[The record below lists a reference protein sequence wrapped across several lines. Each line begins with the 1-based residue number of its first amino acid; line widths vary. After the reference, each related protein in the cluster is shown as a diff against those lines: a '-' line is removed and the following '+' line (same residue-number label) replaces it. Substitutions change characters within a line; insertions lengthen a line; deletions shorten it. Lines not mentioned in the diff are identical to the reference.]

1 MKFSTDFQHT
11 ILKMLVYASL
21 LITCS
26 LRAQSPPEPCGFGA
40 AMQMMQQ
47 HAPAYLDNLKKF
59 DEESGGQA
67 SCVNNKA
74 YLIPVVFHVL
84 HNNGPENIS
93 EAQIDEAL
101 AQMNLQFAGG
111 EGGFNT
117 QIQFTRAR
125 IDPNGNCTSGI
136 NRIFTGTPDVYVG
149 NYFDDVAMKNLSRWP
164 TDRYVNIW
172 IVRCILPDND
182 CSDGTAIAGYAYLPP
197 APSEV
202 DGIVVAHR
210 FLGTTGTAT
219 GNVLNT
225 LSHEMGHY
233 LSLYHVWGQDW
244 FSPGQNPCDNCHTAN
259 DCLTLGDRVC
269 DTEPCCGPLID
280 LSCAPFPDICGPNVC
295 KCQPSNPNSIYPKE
309 NYMSYNHACQD
320 RFTECQSARMKFA
333 LDNYRQ
339 GLWSESNLTCT
350 GAGGFFGND
359 IVIQSNTNWT
369 TANLPNGGNI
379 TITGTLTIQPD
390 LAAPN
395 TPVTLNIGSGV
406 IVHFCE
412 SGKIVVKPNAILD
425 LSGTLTNS
433 CKGQWKGVEVW
444 GDATKS
450 QYVQNGRRWQGLL
463 VGRSGAVIEHAK
475 TGAQLWG
482 PDYYANAGGQI
493 SCTGATFRNNQRG
506 VEFAPYENFW
516 PFSNPPGWLNDVRNY
531 VGSFTECTFLTNDD
545 YAGTQQFDA
554 FLHLT
559 GVRGVRVSGSSF
571 TNSRTITS
579 NNFVDWGY
587 GIFATDAGFNVTA
600 MPVGNTFPPTSY
612 IASGFNNLGY
622 GIYTA
627 TTTGNRPYSVQQ
639 SNFNGCFVG
648 LYNKGVSAGVTLFN
662 TFNLGKVPST
672 TIIPIT
678 PLGSPTQ
685 QDQVG
690 AMFENAIS
698 GFTFEENDF
707 LKVTG
712 NVTNTIGSIC
722 KNTGTF
728 NNVVRQN
735 RYMGISHG
743 NVANGNNA
751 VNFVAPPRGLNYL
764 CNKNIGVST
773 HDFLITDGRIR
784 NRQGVFVSFDPVT
797 NTYVYGAAGNEFS
810 YFPGTT
816 QSDFKNSGEGLTY
829 YYDPNKPNQEPLDI
843 SAGIFKQPSSGNDCL
858 SNYCKP
864 PCKTEGEL
872 EQIKIDYYTDRS
884 AWEGLKADYAAAP
897 TPQKAEGIA
906 YHQSRM
912 DAAAYMIVL
921 HELHDTLDFSI
932 DTLRKWVGNMHSLES
947 DLWLAS
953 DYVRTGETNAATTL
967 LNAAPAKYQLDS
979 ESQGALN
986 SFKSILDLLSGKSVY
1001 ALDET
1006 TRNGLAAYAAS
1017 EGYAAGLAQNILTW
1031 YGAHYPPAYTLYA
1044 SEERDNKPAVSTNGS
1059 GRTVI
1064 VIPNPSTGPVTLRF
1078 ILPNVAQGASL
1089 RILDVNGRLVQGFD
1103 ALSPNG
1109 EVNMTFMAP
1118 GMYFYQLMA
1127 DGRLVES
1134 GKIVIQQ

>member
-1 MKFSTDFQHT
+1 MNFSTDFQHA
-11 ILKMLVYASL
+11 ILKMLVFVSL
-21 LITCS
+21 FLPRV
-26 LRAQSPPEPCGFGA
+26 LVAQSPPEPCGFGT
-40 AMQMMQQ
+40 AMQMMMQQ
-47 HAPAYLDNLKKF
+47 SPTYQDDLKKF
-59 DEESGGQA
+59 DEESGGQT
-67 SCVNNKA
+67 SCVNNTP

-84 HNNGPENIS
+84 HNNGPENVS

-136 NRIFTGTPDVYVG
+136 NRIFTSTPDVNSR
-149 NYFDDVAMKNLSRWP
+149 NYYDDVAMKNLSRWP
-164 TDRYVNIW
+164 TDRYVNVW

-182 CSDGTAIAGYAYLPP
+182 CSDGYATGGYAYLPP
-197 APSEV
+197 IASEV
-202 DGIVVAHR
+202 DGIVIAHK
-210 FLGTTGTAT
+210 FLGTTGTAN
-219 GNVLNT
+219 GNVLNA

-233 LSLYHVWGQDW
+233 LSLLHVWGQDW
-244 FSPGQNPCDNCHTAN
+244 FGPGQSSCAINCHNQA
-259 DCLTLGDRVC
+259 DCSILGDRVC
-269 DTEPCCGPLID
+269 DTEPCGGAFFTSNCDPVATDCENCSG
-280 LSCAPFPDICGPNVC
+280 FPVGLFN
-295 KCQPSNPNSIYPKE
+295 YPKE
-309 NYMSYNHACQD
+309 NYMSYAHACQD

-339 GLWSESNLTCT
+339 GLWAESNLTCT

-359 IVIQSNTNWT
+359 IVIQSNTSWT

-390 LAAPN
+390 PAAPN
-395 TPVTLNIGSGV
+395 TPVTLNVGAGV
-406 IVHFCE
+406 TVHFCE
-412 SGKIVVKPNAILD
+412 SGKAVIKPNAVLD

-444 GDATKS
+444 GDNTKS
-450 QYVQNGRRWQGLL
+450 QYVQNGRRWQGRL

-493 SCTGATFRNNQRG
+493 SCTGTTFRNNLRG

-516 PFSNPPGWLNDVRNY
+516 PFSNPPGWFNDVRDY
-531 VGSFTECTFLTNDD
+531 FGSFTGCTFLTNDD
-545 YAGTQQFDA
+545 YAGTQQFNA

-587 GIFATDAGFNVTA
+587 GIFATDAGFNVVAT
-600 MPVGNTFPPTSY
+600 PVGNTYPPSSY
-612 IASGFNNLGY
+612 IASGFTNLGY

-627 TTTGNRPYSVQQ
+627 NTTGNKPYSVQQ
-639 SNFNGCFVG
+639 SNFNGCFMG

-672 TIIPIT
+672 AIIPIT

-707 LKVTG
+707 LKVSG

-728 NNVVRQN
+728 NNVVRKN
-735 RYMGISHG
+735 RYTGISHG
-743 NVANGNNA
+743 NVANDNNA

-764 CNKNIGVST
+764 CNENTSVST
-773 HDFLITDGRIR
+773 HDFLVTNGGIR
-784 NRQGVFVSFDPVT
+784 NRQGIFVSFDPVT
-797 NTYVYGAAGNEFS
+797 NTYVYDAAGNKFS

-816 QSDFKNSGEGLTY
+816 QSDFKNSGAGLTY
-829 YYDPNKPNQEPLDI
+829 YYDPNKPDQEPIDI
-843 SAGIFKQPSSGNDCL
+843 SAGIFKQSSSGNDCL

-864 PCKTEGEL
+864 PCKTESEL
-872 EQIKIDYYTDRS
+872 EQIKSEYYTDRS
-884 AWEGLKADYAAAP
+884 IWESLKADYATAP
-897 TPQKAEGIA
+897 TTQKAEGIA
-906 YHQSRM
+906 YRQSRM
-912 DAAAYMIVL
+912 DAASYMIVL

-953 DYVRTGETNAATTL
+953 DYVRTGETNTATTL

-986 SFKSILDLLSGKSVY
+986 AFKSVLDLLSDKSVY

-1006 TRNGLAAYAAS
+1006 TRNGLATYATS

-1044 SEERDNKPAVSTNGS
+1044 MDERNNKPAGSTNGLD
-1059 GRTVI
+1059 RKVI
-1064 VIPNPSTGPVTLRF
+1064 VIPNPSTGPITLRF
-1078 ILPNVAQGASL
+1078 ILPNAAQKATL
-1089 RILDVNGRLVQGFD
+1089 RISDVNGRLVQGFD
-1103 ALSPNG
+1103 ALSSNG

-1127 DGRLVES
+1127 SGRLVES
-1134 GKIVIQQ
+1134 GKIMIQQ

>member
-1 MKFSTDFQHT
+1 MNFSTDFQHT
-11 ILKMLVYASL
+11 ILKMLVFVSL
-21 LITCS
+21 FLPRV
-26 LRAQSPPEPCGFGA
+26 LVAQSPPEPCGFGA
-40 AMQMMQQ
+40 AMQMMMQQ
-47 HAPAYLDNLKKF
+47 SPTYQDDLKKF
-59 DEESGGQA
+59 DEESGGQT
-67 SCVNNKA
+67 SCVNNTP

-84 HNNGPENIS
+84 HNNGPENVS

-136 NRIFTGTPDVYVG
+136 NRIFTSTPDVTSG
-149 NYFDDVAMKNLSRWP
+149 NYYDDVAIKNLSRWP
-164 TDRYVNIW
+164 TERYVNVW

-182 CSDGTAIAGYAYLPP
+182 CSDGSGTGGYAYLPP
-197 APSEV
+197 TPTEV

-233 LSLYHVWGQDW
+233 LSLLHVWGPD
-244 FSPGQNPCDNCHTAN
+244 FSTCENWCHAEA
-259 DCLTLGDRVC
+259 DCLTRGDRVC
-269 DTEPCCGPLID
+269 DTWPCAGAFYTTNCSQVPTTCI
-280 LSCAPFPDICGPNVC
+280 SFC
-295 KCQPSNPNSIYPKE
+295 PNSPVNTGFYPKE
-309 NYMSYNHACQD
+309 NYMSYTHACQD

-333 LDNYRQ
+333 LENYRQ
-339 GLWSESNLTCT
+339 GLWSELNLTCT

-359 IVIQSNTNWT
+359 IVIQTNTNWT
-369 TANLPNGGNI
+369 TGNLPNGGNI

-390 LAAPN
+390 PAAPN
-395 TPVTLNIGSGV
+395 TPVTLNIGTGV
-406 IVHFCE
+406 TVHFCE
-412 SGKIVVKPNAILD
+412 SGKAVIKPNAVLD

-444 GDATKS
+444 GDNTKS
-450 QYVQNGRRWQGLL
+450 QYVQSGRRWQGRL

-493 SCTGATFRNNQRG
+493 SCTGTTFRNNLRG

-516 PFSNPPGWLNDVRNY
+516 PFSVPAGWLNDVRDY
-531 VGSFTECTFLTNDD
+531 FGSFSGCTFVTNDD
-545 YAGTQQFDA
+545 YLGTQQFNA
-554 FLHLT
+554 FLHMT
-559 GVRGVRVSGSSF
+559 GVWGVRISGSSF
-571 TNSRTITS
+571 TNNRTITS

-600 MPVGNTFPPTSY
+600 TPVGNTFPPSSY

-627 TTTGNRPYSVQQ
+627 NTTSNKPYSVQQ

-672 TIIPIT
+672 AIIPIT

-690 AMFENAIS
+690 AIFENAIS

-707 LKVTG
+707 LKVSG

-728 NNVVRQN
+728 NNVVRKN
-735 RYMGISHG
+735 RYTGISHG
-743 NVANGNNA
+743 NVANDNNA

-764 CNKNIGVST
+764 CNENTSVST
-773 HDFLITDGRIR
+773 HDFLVTNGEIR
-784 NRQGVFVSFDPVT
+784 NRQGIFVSFDPLT
-797 NTYVYGAAGNEFS
+797 NTYVYDAAGNEFS
-810 YFPGTT
+810 YFLGTT
-816 QSDFKNSGEGLTY
+816 QSDFKNSGAGLTY
-829 YYDPNKPNQEPLDI
+829 YYDPNKPNQEPLDF
-843 SAGIFKQPSSGNDCL
+843 SAGITKVSVLNPNDCL
-858 SNYCKP
+858 SSYCKP
-864 PCKTEGEL
+864 PCKSDMEL
-872 EQIKIDYYTDRS
+872 EQIKNEYYTDRS
-884 AWEGLKADYAAAP
+884 VWEGLKADYATAP

-906 YHQSRM
+906 YRQSRM

-932 DTLRKWVGNMHSLES
+932 DTLRRWVGNLHSLES

-967 LNAAPAKYQLDS
+967 LNAAPYKYQLDS
-979 ESQGALN
+979 ESQGALTA
-986 SFKSILDLLSGKSVY
+986 FKSVLDLLSGNSVY

-1006 TRNGLAAYAAS
+1006 TRNGLATYAAS

-1044 SEERDNKPAVSTNGS
+1044 SEERDNKLAGSTTGL
-1059 GRTVI
+1059 GRKVI

-1089 RILDVNGRLVQGFD
+1089 SVSDVNGRLVQGFD
-1103 ALSPNG
+1103 ALSTNG
-1109 EVNMTFMAP
+1109 EVSMIFATP

-1127 DGRLVES
+1127 DGRLIES
-1134 GKIVIQQ
+1134 GKIMIQR

>member
-1 MKFSTDFQHT
+1 MKFSTDFLHT
-11 ILKMLVYASL
+11 ILKMLVFASL
-21 LITCS
+21 FITHS
-26 LRAQSPPEPCGFGA
+26 LRAQSPSELCGFGA

-47 HAPAYLDNLKKF
+47 HTPTYQDDLKKF
-59 DEESGGQA
+59 DEESSGQS
-67 SCVNNKA
+67 SCVNNTP

-84 HNNGPENIS
+84 HNNGPENVS

-101 AQMNLQFAGG
+101 AQMNFQFAGG

-125 IDPNGNCTSGI
+125 IDPNGNCTNGI
-136 NRIFTGTPDVYVG
+136 NRILTNTPDATPN
-149 NYFDDVAMKNLSRWP
+149 NYYDDVAMKNLSRWP
-164 TDRYVNIW
+164 TNRYVNIW

-182 CSDGTAIAGYAYLPP
+182 CSDAEGKLGYAYLPP
-197 APSEV
+197 ISSEV
-202 DGIVVAHR
+202 DGIVIVNR

-219 GNVLNT
+219 GNETNVLT
-225 LSHEMGHY
+225 HEMGHY
-233 LSLYHVWGQDW
+233 LSLYHVWGDDYAL
-244 FSPGQNPCDNCHTAN
+244 SITDMCNKSCHTED
-259 DCLTLGDRVC
+259 DCEMLGDRVC
-269 DTEPCCGPLID
+269 DTAPCHFFHITGSNCLDIPTNCE
-280 LSCAPFPDICGPNVC
+280 SCTDFPAG
-295 KCQPSNPNSIYPKE
+295 QYIYPKN
-309 NYMSYNHACQD
+309 NYMSYYYFCQD
-320 RFTECQSARMKFA
+320 RFTECQSFRMKFA
-333 LDNYRQ
+333 LENYRQ
-339 GLWSESNLTCT
+339 GLWSEANLTCT

-359 IVIQSNTNWT
+359 IIIQTNTNWT
-369 TANLPNGGNI
+369 TANLPNDGNI
-379 TITGTLTIQPD
+379 TVTGTLTIQPNP
-390 LAAPN
+390 ATPN
-395 TPVTLNIGSGV
+395 TPVTLNIGTGV
-406 IVHFCE
+406 TVHFCE
-412 SGKIVVKPNAILD
+412 SGKVVVKPNATLD

-444 GDATKS
+444 GDNTKS
-450 QYVQNGRRWQGLL
+450 QYVQSGKRWQGRL
-463 VGRSGAVIEHAK
+463 VGQNGAVIENAK

-482 PDYYANAGGQI
+482 PDYYSNAGGQI
-493 SCTGATFRNNQRG
+493 SCTGTTFRNNLRG

-531 VGSFTECTFLTNDD
+531 LGSFTGCTFVTTND
-545 YAGTQQFDA
+545 YLGTQQFNA
-554 FLHLT
+554 FLHMT
-559 GVRGVRVSGSSF
+559 GVRGVSISGSSF
-571 TNSRTITS
+571 TNNRTITS
-579 NNFVDWGY
+579 SNFTDWGY
-587 GIFATDAGFNVTA
+587 GIFATDAGFNVIAT
-600 MPVGNTFPPTSY
+600 PVGNTYPPSSY

-627 TTTGNRPYSVQQ
+627 NTTGNKPYSVQQ

-648 LYNKGVSAGVTLFN
+648 LYNKSVSAGVTLFN

-672 TIIPIT
+672 AIIPIT

-707 LKVTG
+707 LKVSG

-728 NNVVRQN
+728 NNVVRKN
-735 RYMGISHG
+735 RYTGISHG
-743 NVANGNNA
+743 NVANDQNSIYTS
-751 VNFVAPPRGLNYL
+751 PPRGLNYL
-764 CNKNIGVST
+764 CNENTNVSI
-773 HDFLITDGRIR
+773 HDFLVTINGNIR
-784 NRQGVFVSFDPVT
+784 NRQGIFVSFDPTT

-843 SAGIFKQPSSGNDCL
+843 SAGINKVFSSGNDCL
-858 SNYCKP
+858 STYCKP
-864 PCKTEGEL
+864 PCKSDKEL
-872 EQIKIDYYTDRS
+872 EQIKNEYYTDRS
-884 AWEGLKADYAAAP
+884 TWEGLKADYATAP

-921 HELHDTLDFSI
+921 HELHDTLDFSL
-932 DTLRKWVGNMHSLES
+932 DTLRRWVGNLHSLES

-953 DYVRTGETNAATTL
+953 DYVRTEETSAATTL

-986 SFKSILDLLSGKSVY
+986 AFKSVLDLLSGNSVY

-1006 TRNGLAAYAAS
+1006 TRNGLATYAAS

-1031 YGAHYPPAYTLYA
+1031 YGAHYPPAYMLYA
-1044 SEERDNKPAVSTNGS
+1044 SEERDNKPAGSTNGLD
-1059 GRTVI
+1059 RKVI
-1064 VIPNPSTGPVTLRF
+1064 VIPNPSSGPVTLRF
-1078 ILPNVAQGASL
+1078 ILPNVAQSASL

-1103 ALSPNG
+1103 ALSSNG

-1134 GKIVIQQ
+1134 GKIMIQR